1 MTSFLIVYDKCEAPN
16 NSEKVFFN
24 ELIKSHYFKNKDNK
38 NKYKI
43 LSPYGLSEELLS
55 KDAEYLSNIYDKY
68 IIKISSELN
77 RVHNLKRSTRY
88 WSLILGKWLRDFTYA
103 TYNRYQTIKKGLREN
118 RINEVILIKDE
129 ENFFPIID
137 ATTINY
143 YSNDRIFDAIL
154 ISNIFKSI
162 NFQNDLK
169 ISFSKKN
176 FFEEKKKSKY
186 KKEKKKFLPVSTYNL
201 LSRFSNNRKS
211 EFFVISSY
219 FRLREELKLN
229 YYLNKKL
236 QFFYY
241 PDIEYKKSEIDFN
254 LRNKLSF
261 QEESKDEFEI
271 ILNKILNFY
280 LPLTVLEN
288 YFQIRDFIKNLRWPE
303 NPKIIFSSNSFA
315 DGGPTQFW
323 IAEKIEHGSKYYLGQ
338 HGAGYLEYYDKK
350 FRAEL
355 KPIDGFLT
363 WGNHKFSK
371 KIHPTFNFTIIR
383 KKKIK
388 NKKRALFVF
397 KSSGNRIVPYDRLEY
412 GKIIFDQSQY
422 LISNLNDEIKN
433 NLLLRLHSSY
443 KRGIYFDFDNFI
455 KNNPSLKIDKK
466 TNFYKL
472 ITSSKITIYNDFS
485 TGFVYGINMNLPS
498 VIFLPLELKF
508 IHDENKKDFIK
519 LIENQMVFTSV
530 KKLKDYL
537 NNNWNQIEENWNR
550 SESQKARNLFAK
562 SYSRLPPTNKIKAF
576 SEILK
581 NLR

>member
-1 MTSFLIVYDKCEAPN
+1 MASFLIVYDKCEVPN

-24 ELIKSHYFKNKDNK
+24 ELIKSHYFKDKDNK
-38 NKYKI
+38 NNYKI

-118 RINEVILIKDE
+118 RVNEVILIKDE

-169 ISFSKKN
+169 ISFSKKD
-176 FFEEKKKSKY
+176 FSEEKKKSKY
-186 KKEKKKFLPVSTYNL
+186 KKEKKTFLPVSTYNL
-201 LSRFSNNRKS
+201 LSRFSNNHKS

-219 FRLREELKLN
+219 LRLREELKLN

-261 QEESKDEFEI
+261 LDESKDEFEI

-350 FRAEL
+350 YRAEL
-355 KPIDGFLT
+355 KPIDGFVT

-371 KIHPTFNFTIIR
+371 KIQPTFNFTIIR

-443 KRGIYFDFDNFI
+443 KRGIYFDFDNFL

-466 TNFYKL
+466 TNFNKL

-508 IHDENKKDFIK
+508 IHNENKKDFIK

-550 SESQKARNLFAK
+550 SESQKARNLFAE

>member
-1 MTSFLIVYDKCEAPN
+1 M
-16 NSEKVFFN
+16 
-24 ELIKSHYFKNKDNK
+24 
-38 NKYKI
+38 
-43 LSPYGLSEELLS
+43 
-55 KDAEYLSNIYDKY
+55 SNIYDKY

-118 RINEVILIKDE
+118 RVNEVILIKDE

-169 ISFSKKN
+169 ISFSKKD
-176 FFEEKKKSKY
+176 FSEEKKSKY
-186 KKEKKKFLPVSTYNL
+186 KKEKKTFLPVSTYNL
-201 LSRFSNNRKS
+201 LSRFSNNHKS

-219 FRLREELKLN
+219 LRLREELKLN

-241 PDIEYKKSEIDFN
+241 PDIEYKKSKIDIN

-261 QEESKDEFEI
+261 KEESKDEFKA

-280 LPLTVLEN
+280 LQLTVLEN

-350 FRAEL
+350 YRAEL
-355 KPIDGFLT
+355 KPIDGFVT

-371 KIHPTFNFTIIR
+371 KIQPTFNFTIIR
-383 KKKIK
+383 KKIK

-422 LISNLNDEIKN
+422 LISNLNDEIKI
-433 NLLLRLHSSY
+433 
-443 KRGIYFDFDNFI
+443 IYCCVYIQVIKEEFI
-455 KNNPSLKIDKK
+455 
-466 TNFYKL
+466 L
-472 ITSSKITIYNDFS
+472 ILI
-485 TGFVYGINMNLPS
+485 
-498 VIFLPLELKF
+498 IF
-508 IHDENKKDFIK
+508 
-519 LIENQMVFTSV
+519 
-530 KKLKDYL
+530 
-537 NNNWNQIEENWNR
+537 
-550 SESQKARNLFAK
+550 
-562 SYSRLPPTNKIKAF
+562 
-576 SEILK
+576 
-581 NLR
+581 

>member
-1 MTSFLIVYDKCEAPN
+1 MASFLIVYDKCEVPN
-16 NSEKVFFN
+16 NCEKVFFN
-24 ELIKSHYFKNKDNK
+24 ELIKSHYFKDKDNK
-38 NKYKI
+38 NNYKI

-55 KDAEYLSNIYDKY
+55 RDAEYLSNIYDKY

-118 RINEVILIKDE
+118 RVNEVILIKDE

-169 ISFSKKN
+169 ISFSKKD

-186 KKEKKKFLPVSTYNL
+186 KKEKKTFLPVSTYNL
-201 LSRFSNNRKS
+201 LSRFINNHKS
-211 EFFVISSY
+211 KFFVISSY

-261 QEESKDEFEI
+261 KDESKDEFET

-350 FRAEL
+350 YRAEL
-355 KPIDGFLT
+355 KPIDGFVT
-363 WGNHKFSK
+363 WGNHRFSK
-371 KIHPTFNFTIIR
+371 KIQPTFNFTIIR
-383 KKKIK
+383 KKKVK

-443 KRGIYFDFDNFI
+443 KRGIYFDFDNFL

-466 TNFYKL
+466 TNFNKL

-550 SESQKARNLFAK
+550 SESQKVRNLFAE